1 MNRVKPFS
9 QEKRRYKMYKSGRHW
24 VYSAIVTFGA
34 ASFLMMQPA
43 QGVSADATT
52 PPTTTQTK
60 SNQAAPD
67 ATSADSPVS
76 KPASTTTGQV
86 TSSADTPTT
95 TDASSAPTAT
105 AKPAT
110 PAPVASQAKPE
121 ASAKAKQ
128 PTQTTSVTS
137 STPTTTNTKTAQ
149 KQLASPHNRRQQPQQ
164 NQLQHPTQKTKPV

>member
-95 TDASSAPTAT
+95 TAASATPTAT
-105 AKPAT
+105 AKQIGRAH
-110 PAPVASQAKPE
+110 V
-121 ASAKAKQ
+121 
-128 PTQTTSVTS
+128 
-137 STPTTTNTKTAQ
+137 
-149 KQLASPHNRRQQPQQ
+149 
-164 NQLQHPTQKTKPV
+164 